1 MYRPIQI
8 ERATM
13 FRRRPREEDYESVLF
28 PKDEEKDSDDSSVED
43 TEEMT
48 LSKRRL
54 PGDDSDEEDD
64 AGFGEEE
71 DEDDDEFPE
80 SVSFSSG
87 REAALHQMKTALQQ
101 IGQNKQKLKEKRRQM
116 DEQFKLQKQ
125 KKLEA
130 LAKKRL
136 SEDFFDDLQDSVP
149 KSNSLK
155 RKAAV
160 VEERKQDKSSEDEES
175 FADTEE
181 DFEVG
186 DDFIPLEDRLGGVAV
201 EKIKE
206 TKKKI
211 MSAVEKARLF
221 KEQRMYGGKIP
232 RMTNENLIAL
242 KGKRKARH
250 KITQIDMDVKSQDDP
265 EIQTLKHELDWL
277 LKDQVHKVLEE
288 ISNLLWECSRRFPTR
303 PGHDESK
310 SMVNPQRLLLS
321 SANGSNGS
329 VKCVVTL
336 KGDQISDGDV
346 NFRHK
351 QGKENHTYRTSINTE
366 VPWKLQQVQD
376 ATNFLYSAIDL
387 IEEQEGRKVFH
398 SSRQVTMILDRVIN
412 SLNQGRSA
420 LAFPKRK
427 SLEELVYNR
436 NMQTLRPSVP
446 NDVALSFYIHASKLV
461 LSVYHLG
468 INPSTHQLDIISR
481 NQVECSVQW
490 LNEALMLF
498 TLALQRCQQLKD
510 KVCLLQQIGENTDS
524 PQNCRRRRMD
534 IYTQCVITTWI
545 YFTVCLLSTF
555 TVTSSQEVLKYDTA
569 VQRCQLDESLMRSNP
584 DLLEPGQGYWIG
596 RKSVELGCSAKS
608 GVCTRLIIGQT
619 LKSRTQSLDLIC
631 AASSNRRVLTR
642 MAVQC
647 ADGYDVAT
655 IASYDDIN
663 YLYNRSI
670 FPTNRSMIINNF
682 DTSGFR
688 IRCGA
693 VHREGQKVEVSY
705 RDCGDLLPAVCSAT
719 DKNDLLKT
727 LTIIEYSAS
736 RFKSVPSTNHV
747 TVSEVYSST
756 NSDYAEGT
764 KEQQNGTS
772 LFGLGMG
779 SVHLVSIGVGVVLTF
794 IVLIIIIIVLVKRN
808 HRHKDNR
815 DPPSVKDNENE
826 YASWFSSKEQLT
838 DGSHDNRE
846 EGSHYMTI
854 PADMEYLSL
863 QQIPANEGHVYTSVA
878 PPGRTRVFGKVKR
891 TASIQR

>member
-1 MYRPIQI
+1 
-8 ERATM
+8 M

-28 PKDEEKDSDDSSVED
+28 PKDEEKVSDDSSVED

-54 PGDDSDEEDD
+54 PRDDSDEEDD

-71 DEDDDEFPE
+71 DEDDDEIPE

-136 SEDFFDDLQDSVP
+136 SEDFFDDLPDSVP

-250 KITQIDMDVKSQDDP
+250 KKIEQVFMEQAPVLKACLSTFNPGLAKTNSSWRGRRQIDMDVKSQDDP

-446 NDVALSFYIHASKLV
+446 NDIALSFYIHASKLV

-510 KVCLLQQIGENTDS
+510 KVCLLQQIGGEY
-524 PQNCRRRRMD
+524 MD
-534 IYTQCVITTWI
+534 DFAEITT
-545 YFTVCLLSTF
+545 S
-555 TVTSSQEVLKYDTA
+555 VTSSQEVLKYDTA

-631 AASSNRRVLTR
+631 AASSSRRVLTR

-682 DTSGFR
+682 DMSGFR

-705 RDCGDLLPAVCSAT
+705 RDCGDLLPAVCGTT

-756 NSDYAEGT
+756 NSDSAEGT

-779 SVHLVSIGVGVVLTF
+779 SVHLVSIGVGVVLSF

-863 QQIPANEGHVYTSVA
+863 QQIPANEGHVYSSVA